1 MTIKYERPKPR
12 IDLTS
17 LIDIMFSLV
26 LFFVVFTTFRTYEAN
41 INLQLPKASTGD
53 NALKSMVVISIN
65 KEGNFYL
72 SGQQVSEEQLLASV
86 KTRLASNPGEVVII
100 RADESIPYSY
110 IVKALDVVQAGGG
123 YNISLAVEKH

>member
-86 KTRLASNPGEVVII
+86 KTKLASNPNEVVII

-110 IVKALDVVQAGGG
+110 IVRALDVVQAGGG

>member
-1 MTIKYERPKPR
+1 M
-12 IDLTS
+12 
-17 LIDIMFSLV
+17 
-26 LFFVVFTTFRTYEAN
+26 VFTTFRTYEAN

-86 KTRLASNPGEVVII
+86 KTKLASNPNEVVII

-110 IVKALDVVQAGGG
+110 IVRALDVVQAGGG

>member
-1 MTIKYERPKPR
+1 LTIKYERPKPR

-86 KTRLASNPGEVVII
+86 KTKLASNPNEVVII

-110 IVKALDVVQAGGG
+110 IVRALDVVQAGGG